1 MRKITRIRLDA
12 FLKRHAS
19 DARTLD
25 IGSGGSGYDRYF
37 PNRVTVDI
45 DPARKP
51 DIVADAEHL
60 PFKDGEFPL
69 ILCTEVLEH
78 VLNPRAAI
86 AEMHRVLEPGG
97 TLILTTRFVYP
108 LHDTLHDTPHDYWR
122 FTRYGME
129 ELFRDWEIQELVPET
144 TDAETIGVLIQRIGF
159 QTRMR
164 ANKLSKALT
173 FGLAS
178 LAHFG
183 NKLIRTRYGEIQKR
197 TPEEH
202 LLASGYYLVARKPDH
217 Q

>member
-1 MRKITRIRLDA
+1 MRKITRIRLDE
-12 FLKRHAS
+12 FLKRHAAA
-19 DARTLD
+19 ARTLD

-37 PNRVTVDI
+37 LNRVTVDI

-60 PFKDGEFPL
+60 PFKDGEFSR

-78 VLNPRAAI
+78 VRNPRAAI
-86 AEMHRVLEPGG
+86 AEMYRVLAPGG

-108 LHDTLHDTPHDYWR
+108 LHDTPHDYWR

-129 ELFRDWEIQELVPET
+129 ELFRDWEIEELVPET
-144 TDAETIGVLIQRIGF
+144 VDAETIGVLVQRMGL

-164 ANKLSKALT
+164 FNKLTKLLT

-178 LAHFG
+178 IAPIG
-183 NKLIRTRYGEIQKR
+183 NRFIRTRFGEIQKR

-202 LLASGYYLVARKPDH
+202 LLASGYYLVAHKRGAVNL
-217 Q
+217 